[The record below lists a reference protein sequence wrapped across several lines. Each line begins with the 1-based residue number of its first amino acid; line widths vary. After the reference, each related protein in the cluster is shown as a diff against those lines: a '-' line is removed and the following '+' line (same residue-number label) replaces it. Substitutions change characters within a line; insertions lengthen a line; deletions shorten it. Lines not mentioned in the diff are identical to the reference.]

1 MKTIFNYLALAIVI
15 YFGVNWVADN
25 PKMMKALRTKMN
37 AAVSAGSKQIKKAA
51 GEIEQSV

>member
-25 PKMMKALRTKMN
+25 PKMMKAVRTKMN

-51 GEIEQSV
+51 GEIKQSI